1 MRDFLISSLM
11 FQQMA
16 VKTAASMT
24 SLMMKTQQRLIDQ
37 QFALLTQMQT
47 ARRSDDSS
55 NVPANP
61 QVRKQRAQKTTG
73 QKRKDPKHR
82 SPCCG
87 PDLLDHYGKRAHDVD
102 VEHI

>member
-11 FQQMA
+11 FQKMA
-16 VKTAASMT
+16 VKTVASMA
-24 SLMMKTQQRLIDQ
+24 SLMMKTQQRLVDQ
-37 QFALLTQMQT
+37 QFVLLTQMQA
-47 ARRSDDSS
+47 ARRSDDG
-55 NVPANP
+55 NKVLANP
-61 QVRKQRAQKTTG
+61 KAKKQPT
-73 QKRKDPKHR
+73 QKRKGLKHR